1 MFPFN
6 RRDQEPTSTPHQR
19 AALHLPPHDW
29 VVARIADVTDEIPH
43 HDGEDLDG
51 DILADMA
58 VELLSNIQSGVSI
71 GPVRR

>member
-6 RRDQEPTSTPHQR
+6 RRESQPTSAAHQR
-19 AALHLPPHDW
+19 AALQLPPHDW
-29 VVARIADVTDEIPH
+29 LVARIADATDEIPR
-43 HDGEDLDG
+43 DGEDLDG
-51 DILADMA
+51 DVLADMA